1 MTNIADLHIRRDILP
16 LFDFTCNDFSKDL
29 LHTLLHQ
36 PLGSVEQIEERQ
48 QILKGFMA
56 NEAVLV
62 NYSYSRIELF
72 EVYNFSESYSS
83 IALNQTRFPWSLLVP
98 EQERHLTRSKFI
110 QAVLLFHKLH
120 TYYIKR
126 IEVSLFPGS
135 YKKELLALNDFL
147 EGLQLSYYAELIR
160 EQQFKTKHVFQV
172 SDLLS
177 QAVQRGAMKSF
188 WKRFF
193 LFEVYISISKGVLR
207 HGFSFPVFSDATF
220 SLEEVYHPLLRQ
232 PVRNSFSAANP
243 VMLLTGPNMS
253 GKSTFLK
260 AAGLCVYLAH
270 VGVGVPAAA
279 ATLPYF
285 DSISISINLN
295 DDLVSGYSHFMT
307 EVMNL
312 KKVAGEA
319 AGGKRC
325 FAIFDELFRGT
336 NIEDA
341 VDISAT
347 TVKGLTRF
355 SNCLFLIS
363 THLHQLRELDEV
375 QGGKTDNYYI
385 DCVLVDGVPRFS
397 YRLQRGWSDLK
408 VGRILFDREGLDQ
421 LLAGATTCP
430 SPTGLPQQGTK
441 PGVSLRGDPSAR

>member
-29 LHTLLHQ
+29 LHTLLQQ
-36 PLGSVEQIEERQ
+36 PLESVEQILERQ

-56 NEAVLV
+56 NEDVLV

-72 EVYNFSESYSS
+72 EVYTFSESYSN

-98 EQERHLTRSKFI
+98 EQERHRTRSKFI
-110 QAVLLFHKLH
+110 QTVLLLHKLH
-120 TYYIKR
+120 TYYVKR
-126 IEVSLFPGS
+126 IEAHPFPGR

-160 EQQFKTKHVFQV
+160 EQQFKTKHLFQF

-177 QAVQRGAMKSF
+177 GAVQQGAVKTF

-207 HGFSFPVFSDATF
+207 HGFSFPVFSEAAF
-220 SLEEVYHPLLRQ
+220 SLKEVYHPLLGQ
-232 PVRNSFSAANP
+232 PVRNSFSSTKP

-260 AAGLCVYLAH
+260 AVGLCVYLAH
-270 VGVGVPAAA
+270 VGVGVPASA

-285 DSISISINLN
+285 DTISISINLN

-307 EVMNL
+307 EVMHL

-341 VDISAT
+341 VDISTT

-355 SNCLFLIS
+355 SPSLFLIS
-363 THLHQLRELDEV
+363 THLHQLREVEEV
-375 QGGKTDNYYI
+375 QAGRADTYYI
-385 DCVLVDGVPRFS
+385 DCVLVDGLPQFS
-397 YRLQRGWSDLK
+397 YRLMPGWSDLK
-408 VGRILFDREGLDQ
+408 VGRILFDKEGLDR
-421 LLAGATTCP
+421 LLAGGGHQERTSFPNEAP
-430 SPTGLPQQGTK
+430 AAGP
-441 PGVSLRGDPSAR
+441 VD